1 MKKGPR
7 IKKIAT
13 YFAFLAT
20 LMAVLAAAA
29 VLIVARLR
37 GMVSFV
43 PLIPIACVVFLIS
56 LAIGSFIGKPL
67 SDLRAKIKAYR
78 AGDTSVS
85 FEPGESLQEADDLAG
100 DFKDLLDSSYA
111 QAADLSRREKQQMQF
126 VGDVAHELRTPL
138 TAIHGNA
145 ELLADPDLPP
155 AMREKFTHTILTESE
170 RLTHLVN
177 DLLSLQHIEGD
188 SYVMNFKRVNLR
200 PVAQEAVDALAPVLD
215 ARGADV
221 EITGEAPDVLGNR
234 DRLKEVVSNLV
245 DNASRFI
252 EPGGHIKIELY
263 GVKDNSVIAVKDD
276 GTGFGDVDPKM
287 LFERFYRT
295 DFSRARNTGGSGLGL
310 AIVKSIVEAHD
321 GTVEAYNLPEGGAC
335 FMVAI
340 PSIDPADNQ

>member
-1 MKKGPR
+1 
-7 IKKIAT
+7 
-13 YFAFLAT
+13 
-20 LMAVLAAAA
+20 MAVLAAAA

-85 FEPGESLQEADDLAG
+85 FKPGESLQEADDLAG

-155 AMREKFTHTILTESE
+155 AMREKFTRTILTESE

-200 PVAQEAVDALAPVLD
+200 PVAQEAVDALTPVLD
-215 ARGADV
+215 ARGANV

-252 EPGGHIKIELY
+252 EPGGHIRIELY

>member
-1 MKKGPR
+1 
-7 IKKIAT
+7 
-13 YFAFLAT
+13 
-20 LMAVLAAAA
+20 MAVLAAAA

-170 RLTHLVN
+170 RLIHLVN

-215 ARGADV
+215 ARGANV

-340 PSIDPADNQ
+340 PSIDPADNR